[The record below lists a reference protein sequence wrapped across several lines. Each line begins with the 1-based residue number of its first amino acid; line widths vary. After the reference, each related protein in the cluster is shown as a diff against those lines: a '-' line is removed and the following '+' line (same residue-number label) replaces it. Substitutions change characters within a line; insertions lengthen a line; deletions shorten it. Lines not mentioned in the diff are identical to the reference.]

1 MADRET
7 NLTNFARTTL
17 TAEMGS
23 TDLTV
28 TVDATGA
35 FPASPAIL
43 VLEPDSAANREVVLF
58 DGTFTSTTFV
68 TSTVGNRYLAGSAL
82 PSGIVHPSGSVMICA
97 PVAQHLDDLHDRV
110 DATFTSADIDTLAE
124 LNAIV
129 ADATLD
135 TSSATRVPTDLS
147 VTDAKVAAA
156 AAIAQSKI
164 DGLVADLAAKLA
176 LAGGTLTGALV
187 LDAAPTVDLNPA
199 SKLYA
204 DAFTVRTATGT
215 TDTWVAGDQGKLL
228 RYTNAG
234 AVTATVPPNSS
245 VAFPVGTVVN
255 VYSAGAG
262 GVTVAA
268 GAGVT
273 VRNNADALVQYDEVS
288 LRKDGTDEWVRVG

>member
-1 MADRET
+1 MANY
-7 NLTNFARTTL
+7 NLPV
-17 TAEMGS
+17 
-23 TDLTV
+23 DI
-28 TVDATGA
+28 DATYPDRDAGDA
-35 FPASPAIL
+35 L
-43 VLEPDSAANREVVLF
+43 HQQHHDVLHGLANRTPD
-58 DGTFTSTTFV
+58 DGTDVLT
-68 TSTVGNRYLAGSAL
+68 
-82 PSGIVHPSGSVMICA
+82 
-97 PVAQHLDDLHDRV
+97 
-110 DATFTSADIDTLAE
+110 ADIDTL
-124 LNAIV
+124 
-129 ADATLD
+129 
-135 TSSATRVPTDLS
+135 
-147 VTDAKVAAA
+147 
-156 AAIAQSKI
+156 IAQSKI

-187 LDAAPTVDLNPA
+187 LSAVPTVDLNPA

-204 DAFTVRTATGT
+204 DTFTVRTATGT

-268 GAGVT
+268 GSGVT
-273 VRNNADALVQYDEVS
+273 VRNNADPLAQYGEVS

>member
-28 TVDATGA
+28 TVDTTGA

-204 DAFTVRTATGT
+204 DVFTVRTATGT

>member
-17 TAEMGS
+17 TTEMGS

-28 TVDATGA
+28 TVDTTGA

-156 AAIAQSKI
+156 AAIALSKLATDPLARANHTGSQAQSTVTS
-164 DGLVADLAAKLA
+164 LVTDLAAK
-176 LAGGTLTGALV
+176 V
-187 LDAAPTVDLNPA
+187 
-199 SKLYA
+199 
-204 DAFTVRTATGT
+204 
-215 TDTWVAGDQGKLL
+215 
-228 RYTNAG
+228 
-234 AVTATVPPNSS
+234 
-245 VAFPVGTVVN
+245 
-255 VYSAGAG
+255 
-262 GVTVAA
+262 A
-268 GAGVT
+268 GAGVSKLT
-273 VRNNADALVQYDEVS
+273 VGATEPSSPATGEL
-288 LRKDGTDEWVRVG
+288 WVDTA